1 MAASSVPLGSTSVPT
16 YNPPRFAT
24 LTSTTLWER
33 DEIRYGDEDVYALMN
48 LREAEGVT
56 LLDAIDAGRI
66 PRPAE
71 MTFPRW
77 QAWRRGEGMRPTRR
91 RDGRGLT
98 TAEEVE
104 LWREVMRHLY
114 GDDRADALGEEDEE
128 GEMEGSPE
136 GVLAIP
142 HAVSPSPSEPPEG
155 SPTPPVAGSAAASV
169 TGLRAQI
176 RALYDPEKEDL
187 GDYLLRM
194 GRIVTA
200 LQVLDAG
207 CAPNTLDLITRK
219 AEILIELYGEIGTMD
234 RRRAVAVLRDKFTAY
249 ALDDKM
255 SPREKDLSIGAVGE
269 IIFSSWEGIQVRV
282 LTRFSVLHPIPKEA
296 EQRRMAPQV
305 LLEEVTR
312 SVESVSGLAAALEAQ
327 TKVLKEALAGRSRS
341 TSSVTAV
348 KTDLHWPTLGDDRSD
363 FRDVTQFYQEFEV
376 VNSPE
381 TVYERIKAKHLVF
394 SESREEREIRID
406 SEHASLAKGLW
417 GSEAVLSGPQTWE
430 EAHKVVLEFEQREAT
445 NRATASA
452 VYTLHGEGEDRPSG
466 RPKHPK
472 KVKKDA
478 KEGHPF
484 VKEA

>member
-1 MAASSVPLGSTSVPT
+1 METI
-16 YNPPRFAT
+16 
-24 LTSTTLWER
+24 EQ
-33 DEIRYGDEDVYALMN
+33 I
-48 LREAEGVT
+48 
-56 LLDAIDAGRI
+56 
-66 PRPAE
+66 
-71 MTFPRW
+71 
-77 QAWRRGEGMRPTRR
+77 
-91 RDGRGLT
+91 
-98 TAEEVE
+98 
-104 LWREVMRHLY
+104 
-114 GDDRADALGEEDEE
+114 ALGEEDEE

-155 SPTPPVAGSAAASV
+155 SPTPSVAGSAAASV

-305 LLEEVTR
+305 LLEEVT
-312 SVESVSGLAAALEAQ
+312 SLLAAR
-327 TKVLKEALAGRSRS
+327 V
-341 TSSVTAV
+341 
-348 KTDLHWPTLGDDRSD
+348 
-363 FRDVTQFYQEFEV
+363 
-376 VNSPE
+376 
-381 TVYERIKAKHLVF
+381 
-394 SESREEREIRID
+394 
-406 SEHASLAKGLW
+406 SL
-417 GSEAVLSGPQTWE
+417 
-430 EAHKVVLEFEQREAT
+430 
-445 NRATASA
+445 
-452 VYTLHGEGEDRPSG
+452 
-466 RPKHPK
+466 
-472 KVKKDA
+472 
-478 KEGHPF
+478 
-484 VKEA
+484 